1 MGEGMFSYKKRIDKA
16 YRAAQDFPLNDASK
30 VVIMSDCH
38 RGSGNLADDYAKN
51 ETIYYAALRAYDRQ
65 KYTYIELGDGDEL
78 WECRSMTEITA
89 AHKDIFQLLAHF
101 YHEDRLFM
109 LYGNHDI
116 RKKYDPM
123 LMSFL
128 LGESGKTTAPLFPG
142 IRFLESLRLSYGTD
156 GYVLF
161 LLHGHQA
168 DFLNDTLWRLARFL
182 VRYVWQPLELIG
194 FSDPT
199 SAAKN
204 NKTKEKVEKR
214 LLGWAE
220 AHGMPLMAGHTHR
233 PVFPDPPTGKYF
245 NDGCCVHPYGIN
257 AVEISLGS
265 IALVRW
271 GEMTR
276 EDGTL
281 FVGKEIVAGPCKLKD
296 YFI

>member
-1 MGEGMFSYKKRIDKA
+1 MFSYKNRIDKV
-16 YRAAQDFPLNDASK
+16 YSAARIIPLNDTSRI
-30 VVIMSDCH
+30 VVMSDCH

-51 ETIYYAALRAYDRQ
+51 ETACYAALRTYDRQ
-65 KYTYIELGDGDEL
+65 KFTYIELGDGDEL
-78 WECRSMTEITA
+78 WKCRSMAEITSV
-89 AHKDIFQLLAHF
+89 HKDIFQLLARFHR
-101 YHEDRLFM
+101 ENRLLM

-116 RKKYDPM
+116 KKKYNPM
-123 LMSFL
+123 LFAYL
-128 LGESGKTTAPLFPG
+128 RDDSGKSAAPLFPG
-142 IRFLESLRLSYGTD
+142 IRFYEGVRLHYGAA
-156 GYVLF
+156 GRELF

-182 VRYVWQPLELIG
+182 VRHLWQPLELIG

-204 NKTKEKVEKR
+204 NKAKEKVEKR
-214 LLGWAE
+214 LLDWAE
-220 AHGMPLMAGHTHR
+220 EHGTPLMAGHTHR
-233 PVFPDPPTGKYF
+233 PVFPETREGKYF
-245 NDGCCVHPYGIN
+245 NDGCCVHLYGIT

-271 GEMTR
+271 GEKTR

-281 FVGKEIVAGPCKLKD
+281 YIGKDFLAGPNRLKD